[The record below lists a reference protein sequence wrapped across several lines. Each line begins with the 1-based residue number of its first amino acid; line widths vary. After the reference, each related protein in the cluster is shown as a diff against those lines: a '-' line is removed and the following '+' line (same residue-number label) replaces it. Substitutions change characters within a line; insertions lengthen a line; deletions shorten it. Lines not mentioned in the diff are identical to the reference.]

1 MKIKILSLYFIYFL
15 DLMGLVFVYVVL
27 SPLIVNSS
35 SMLPEST
42 SLSTRNVIVGLLFAT
57 YPLAQF
63 FAAPILGDLSDRF
76 GRRII
81 LLLSSFGTALSLA
94 LSGISI
100 LTLNLPLLFISRF
113 TSGLFAGNLTVAQAT
128 VSESVPSDRQEHYM
142 SLFSAVGGMSWTLG
156 PFIAAFLSDH
166 RLLPFFNYATPFWF
180 LTICMFLA
188 FFLIYWKVS
197 ETRTGP
203 TGKKLKLHKVASN
216 LLSVFRIQSVTVP
229 FIASL
234 ITIFAWMMYQGFLAP
249 YLIEKFHFTEEW
261 EGYAY
266 AVSSLFWM
274 FGGFLTA
281 HFLRRTPATKLIM
294 IPLVLS
300 GVSVFCYLFTFHP
313 YIIWPLLAIA
323 NLTQAMVTAC
333 FFGIFARFVPPESH
347 GKIFGSWNAGFALAS
362 TLGPF
367 LSGIFVRFQINLP
380 YLLASLIMVATAFY
394 YIVWFK
400 RSKATR

>member
-1 MKIKILSLYFIYFL
+1 MKVKIFSLYFIYFL

-27 SPLIVNSS
+27 SPLIVKSS
-35 SMLPEST
+35 SMLPESA
-42 SLSTRNVIVGLLFAT
+42 SLATRNVIVGLLFAT

-81 LLLSSFGTALSLA
+81 LLFSTFGTALSLA

-100 LTLNLPLLFISRF
+100 LTFNLPLLFISRF

-128 VSESVPSDRQEHYM
+128 VSETVSSDRQEHFM

-156 PFIAAFLSDH
+156 PFIAAFLSD
-166 RLLPFFNYATPFWF
+166 RSLFPIFDYATPFWF
-180 LTICMFLA
+180 LTICMFIG

-197 ETRTGP
+197 ETRKGP
-203 TGKKLKLHKVASN
+203 RSKKLELHKVASN
-216 LLSVFRIQSVTVP
+216 LLSVFRIQSITVP

-266 AVSSLFWM
+266 AISSLFWM
-274 FGGFLTA
+274 LGGFLTA
-281 HFLRRTPATKLIM
+281 YFLKRMPATKLIV

-300 GVSVFCYLFTFHP
+300 GVSVFCYLFTYHS
-313 YIIWPLLAIA
+313 YLVWPLLAIA

-333 FFGIFARFVPPESH
+333 FFGIFARFVPAESH

-380 YLLASLIMVATAFY
+380 YLLASLIMILTALY
-394 YIVWFK
+394 YITWYNK
-400 RSKATR
+400 KAPNH